1 MRNPNTQHPRRHALL
16 SAPPDAF
23 ADVVTSLKTLGEL
36 LASMGRYAEA
46 KPLFVEA
53 IGLLKRNRPRHD
65 AEIAQVLNCLALV
78 CLALGRADKAEPL
91 FAEVGLRLSKAD
103 VYLYRTSHL
112 APRSP
117 HAPHFALP
125 FHLRRLRSA
134 LCVALAPLA
143 SPDSLPIAHILAHI
157 PPPPSP
163 TPHPWTPRS
172 YLPTGAET
180 DEERA
185 SGGPPGH
192 CALSQQPGTPP
203 RGPGKHSQGRATPR
217 RSAKNDA
224 GVDASRPHRHVSLFV
239 QCCHFSLNRRLD
251 PILPFLFP
259 FTCVHHSHTHTHT
272 HTHTQSLT
280 RTTRLVHIHPLR
292 PLATTAP
299 GVW

>member
-91 FAEVGLRLSKAD
+91 FAEVGLRLSKDD

-157 PPPPSP
+157 PPP
-163 TPHPWTPRS
+163 TPHP
-172 YLPTGAET
+172 
-180 DEERA
+180 
-185 SGGPPGH
+185 PP
-192 CALSQQPGTPP
+192 
-203 RGPGKHSQGRATPR
+203 
-217 RSAKNDA
+217 
-224 GVDASRPHRHVSLFV
+224 
-239 QCCHFSLNRRLD
+239 LD
-251 PILPFLFP
+251 P
-259 FTCVHHSHTHTHT
+259 
-272 HTHTQSLT
+272 SLISPPQALKRMKKGLAAGHPDIARCLNNLALLHEDQGNT
-280 RTTRLVHIHPLR
+280 AKAEQLHVEALKTMQASMPADHIDM
-292 PLATTAP
+292 
-299 GVW
+299 